1 MAINTKRAKVNQEEI
16 DRVINAGGSA
26 PNREEKVDNKDNK
39 DNKIGESDIRF
50 TVSMPHELAS
60 VIDRLRKPSKTS
72 RQAWLMQ
79 AALDKIDK
87 LKKDGN
93 ISNDI

>member
-26 PNREEKVDNKDNK
+26 PNREEKVDNK
-39 DNKIGESDIRF
+39 IGESDIRF
-50 TVSMPHELAS
+50 TVTMPHELAS
-60 VIDRLRKPSKTS
+60 AIDRLRKPSKTS

>member
-1 MAINTKRAKVNQEEI
+1 MAINSKRAKANQEEI

-26 PNREEKVDNKDNK
+26 PNREEKVDNKDNSFTEK
-39 DNKIGESDIRF
+39 NDVRF
-50 TVSMPHELAS
+50 TVTMPCELAS
-60 VIDRLRKPSKTS
+60 TIDRLRKPSKTS

>member
-1 MAINTKRAKVNQEEI
+1 MINSKRAKASQEEVNK
-16 DRVINAGGSA
+16 VINAGGSVSS
-26 PNREEKVDNKDNK
+26 REEKVDIKDNNFVENN
-39 DNKIGESDIRF
+39 DVRF

-79 AALDKIDK
+79 AAIEKIDK

-93 ISNDI
+93 INIES